1 MNKKLTAFVAIL
13 LCMYLDSIVFARIN
27 LFEIRPD
34 AMLAATVSFAV
45 LTGSFSGAAF
55 GAAGGLLMDTLF
67 GRSLGLYAILYMIAG
82 MTAGYFFKKF
92 YADNLIVPAAAAAAA
107 GFVKDLILAFLVFA
121 GGARFGFAGIL
132 IRYIVPSALMTGLF
146 CTLIHPV
153 LKPALLT
160 QVKRRQADRLSH

>member
-1 MNKKLTAFVAIL
+1 MNKKLTALVVIL
-13 LCMYLDSIVFARIN
+13 LCLFLDSIVFARIN

-34 AMLAATVSFAV
+34 AMLAATVSYAV
-45 LTGSFSGAAF
+45 LTGSFSGAVF
-55 GAAGGLLMDTLF
+55 GAAGGLVMDTLF
-67 GRSLGLYAILYMIAG
+67 GRSLGLYAILYLIAG
-82 MTAGYFFKKF
+82 VVAGYFYKKF

-107 GFVKDLILAFLVFA
+107 GFVKDLTLAFLVFA

-132 IRYIVPSALMTGLF
+132 IRYIVPSAIMTGLF
-146 CTLIHPV
+146 CTLIHIV

>member
-1 MNKKLTAFVAIL
+1 MNRKLTALVAIL
-13 LCMYLDSIVFARIN
+13 LCMFLDSIVFARIN

-34 AMLAATVSFAV
+34 AMLAATISYAI
-45 LTGSFSGAAF
+45 LTGSFSGAVF

-67 GRSLGLYAILYMIAG
+67 GRSLGLYAMLYLIAG
-82 MTAGYFFKKF
+82 ITAGYFYKKF
-92 YADNLIVPAAAAAAA
+92 YADNLIIPAAAAAAA
-107 GFVKDLILAFLVFA
+107 GFIKDLILAFLVFV

-146 CTLIHPV
+146 CTLVHLV

-160 QVKRRQADRLSH
+160 QVKRRHADRLSH

>member
-1 MNKKLTAFVAIL
+1 MNKKLTALFTIL

-27 LFEIRPD
+27 LFDIRPD

-45 LTGSFSGAAF
+45 LTGSFSGGVF

-67 GRSLGLYAILYMIAG
+67 GRNLGLYAMLYMIAG
-82 MTAGYFFKKF
+82 VAAGYFYKKF
-92 YADNLIVPAAAAAAA
+92 YADNLIVPATAAATA
-107 GFVKDLILAFLVFA
+107 GLMKDLTLSFLVFA
-121 GGARFGFAGIL
+121 GGTRFQFGGIL

-146 CTLIHPV
+146 CTLLHIV

-160 QVKRRQADRLSH
+160 QVKRRHADRLSH